1 MRNKL
6 CKEKEQ
12 QVSDADFTSVSVGI
26 FLVSEQMT
34 TEWLCWRNTVRTTT
48 DAKDSSHCTLGFA
61 EHGQSYCWDGAG
73 DLGDSKRPLNLLLW
87 QQECPVFW
95 AILFFNK

>member
-61 EHGQSYCWDGAG
+61 EHGQCGVLVTGSNV
-73 DLGDSKRPLNLLLW
+73 LGSFL
-87 QQECPVFW
+87 
-95 AILFFNK
+95 AI